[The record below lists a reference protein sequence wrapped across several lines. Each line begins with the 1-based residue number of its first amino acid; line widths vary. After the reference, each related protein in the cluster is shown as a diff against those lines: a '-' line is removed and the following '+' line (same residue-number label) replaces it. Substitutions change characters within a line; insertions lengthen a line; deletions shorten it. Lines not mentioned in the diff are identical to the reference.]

1 MTNSEM
7 LEQAISDSG
16 IRRSYIMDKMGIKS
30 YATLRA
36 KISNKS
42 DFTAS
47 EIDILCEILHLN
59 LRQRNAIFF
68 A

>member
-1 MTNSEM
+1 MTNSAM

-16 IRRSYIMDKMGIKS
+16 VRRRYIMDKMGIKS
-30 YATLRA
+30 YITLRA
-36 KISNKS
+36 KINNKS
-42 DFTAS
+42 DFTAR
-47 EIDILCEILHLN
+47 EINILCEILHLN